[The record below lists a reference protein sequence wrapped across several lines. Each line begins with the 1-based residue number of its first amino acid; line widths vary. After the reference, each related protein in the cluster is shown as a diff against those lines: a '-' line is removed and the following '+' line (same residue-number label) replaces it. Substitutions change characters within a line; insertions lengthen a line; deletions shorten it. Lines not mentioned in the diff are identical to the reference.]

1 MTTPNTTPT
10 TIPDDA
16 EEQLPPGLTW
26 GLKRSF
32 VRYVSFLP
40 DGGHSVA
47 DGASLVHGNF
57 FHFEPAVGSSYDPVT
72 GTGTLRFR
80 GDVRLTGH
88 HGMLFVMIA
97 DPWVELRDGVA
108 VLSVVDHREWPDRS
122 HRLDLATLDVP
133 APAQAGDPWVWPETR
148 AALSADSQ
156 WLFNDQY
163 APGEELDPL
172 FMVVPA
178 EHLA

>member
-1 MTTPNTTPT
+1 MTTQNTTPGT
-10 TIPDDA
+10 HDDA

-32 VRYVSFLP
+32 VRYLSFLP
-40 DGGHSVA
+40 DGGHSEA

-57 FHFEPAVGSSYDPVT
+57 FHFEPAEGSSYDPAT
-72 GTGTLRFR
+72 RTGTLRFR

-97 DPWVELRDGVA
+97 DPWVEVRDGVG
-108 VLSVVDHREWPDRS
+108 VLSVVDHRQWPDRS
-122 HRLDLATLDVP
+122 HRLVLATLEVA
-133 APAQAGDPWVWPETR
+133 APARAGAAWVWPETA
-148 AALSADSQ
+148 AALAADAQ

-163 APGEELDPL
+163 APGEELDPI
-172 FMVVPA
+172 FMVLPVGSHA
-178 EHLA
+178 